1 MKRLFP
7 EVWTGERVV
16 GTTGTAVGNGPRLNG
31 KAESALHGGHGD
43 PRQAGAGLPMG
54 DTGSAEPQQV
64 EKLNHFLPILGY
76 TTSAVHWSCPTG
88 CQPPWVQSRLRS
100 VEKESPAVWPVEN
113 RQNSHPLYLRLL
125 RPSQTASFSSEMIL
139 LTVDFPEFTLTSCL
153 RGLTELTLLSGYEL
167 KSLGNRNIDNWYITK
182 LMKSPKAS
190 PKVN

>member
-64 EKLNHFLPILGY
+64 ENAQPL
-76 TTSAVHWSCPTG
+76 SAHPRIYHQCCPLVM
-88 CQPPWVQSRLRS
+88 PNRM
-100 VEKESPAVWPVEN
+100 PA
-113 RQNSHPLYLRLL
+113 
-125 RPSQTASFSSEMIL
+125 
-139 LTVDFPEFTLTSCL
+139 
-153 RGLTELTLLSGYEL
+153 
-167 KSLGNRNIDNWYITK
+167 SLGAEPAQKRGEGI
-182 LMKSPKAS
+182 PGCVAS
-190 PKVN
+190 GEPPE